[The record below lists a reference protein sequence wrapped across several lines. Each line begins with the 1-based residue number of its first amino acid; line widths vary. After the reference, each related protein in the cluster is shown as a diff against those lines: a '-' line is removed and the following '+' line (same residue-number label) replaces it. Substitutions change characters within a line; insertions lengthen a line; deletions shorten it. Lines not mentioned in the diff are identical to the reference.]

1 MNAHGTLYLLPVWLG
16 DHGGPETM
24 PAWNAA
30 VAGGLD
36 LFFAE
41 HERTA
46 RTMLRRL
53 VPSIELPK
61 LEIHRCDKETS
72 RNEAARLL
80 SLMRGGRNAAIIS
93 EAGMPGIADP
103 GAVVVRAA
111 HALNIKV
118 VPLPGPSSLLL
129 ALAASGLNGQQF
141 TFHGYLPRTPRD
153 RQQALRALDGDV
165 RRTGGAQLFIEA
177 PYRNDALLADVLRT
191 CEPGTLLCLATDLGQ
206 PTESIRTALVREWK
220 LQPPDL
226 KDRPTVF
233 ILGKEAQ

>member
-1 MNAHGTLYLLPVWLG
+1 MTAHGTLYLLPVWLG
-16 DHGGPETM
+16 DHGGSETM

-30 VAGGLD
+30 VAGGID

-46 RTMLRRL
+46 RAMLRRL
-53 VPSIELPK
+53 VPGINLPK
-61 LEIHRCDKETS
+61 LEIHRCDKDTGT
-72 RNEAARLL
+72 NEAARLL
-80 SLMRGGRNAAIIS
+80 NLMRNGRNAAIVS

-103 GAVVVRAA
+103 GAVLVRTA
-111 HALNIKV
+111 HALNIRV

-129 ALAASGLNGQQF
+129 ALAASGLNGQYF
-141 TFHGYLPRTPRD
+141 TFHGYLPRTPRE
-153 RQQALRALDGDV
+153 RQQALRSLESDV

-191 CEPGTLLCLATDLGQ
+191 CEPSTLLCIAADLTQ
-206 PTESIRTALVREWK
+206 PAESVRTASVREWSTRTT
-220 LQPPDL
+220 DL

-233 ILGKEAQ
+233 ILGKDA

>member
-1 MNAHGTLYLLPVWLG
+1 MTTHGTLYLLPVWLG

-30 VAGGLD
+30 VASGID

-46 RTMLRRL
+46 RAMLRRL
-53 VPSIELPK
+53 VPDIELPK
-61 LEIHRCDKETS
+61 LEIHRCDKETG

-80 SLMRGGRNAAIIS
+80 NLMRDGRNAAIVS

-103 GAVVVRAA
+103 GAVLVRTA
-111 HALNIKV
+111 HYLNIKV

-129 ALAASGLNGQQF
+129 ALAASGLNGQYF
-141 TFHGYLPRTPRD
+141 TFHGYLPRTPRE
-153 RQQALRALDGDV
+153 RQQALRSLESDV

-177 PYRNDALLADVLRT
+177 PYRNDAVLADVLRT
-191 CEPGTLLCLATDLGQ
+191 CEPSTLLCIAADLTQ
-206 PTESIRTALVREWK
+206 PAESVRTASVREWSTRTT
-220 LQPPDL
+220 DL

-233 ILGKEAQ
+233 IMGKEA

>member
-1 MNAHGTLYLLPVWLG
+1 MTAHGTLYLLPVWLG
-16 DHGGPETM
+16 DHGGSETM

-30 VAGGLD
+30 VAGGID

-46 RTMLRRL
+46 RAMLRRL
-53 VPSIELPK
+53 VPGINLPK
-61 LEIHRCDKETS
+61 LEIHRCDQDTGT
-72 RNEAARLL
+72 NEAARLL
-80 SLMRGGRNAAIIS
+80 NLMRNGRNAAIVS

-103 GAVVVRAA
+103 GAVLVRTA

-129 ALAASGLNGQQF
+129 ALAASGLNGQCF
-141 TFHGYLPRTPRD
+141 TFHGYLPRTPRE
-153 RQQALRALDGDV
+153 RQQALRSLENDV

-191 CEPGTLLCLATDLGQ
+191 CGPSTLLCIAADLTQ
-206 PTESIRTALVREWK
+206 PAESVRTASVREWSTRTT
-220 LQPPDL
+220 DL

-233 ILGKEAQ
+233 ILGKDA